1 MLGVAI
7 LLFARDPVRAQTDS
21 ALELPPR
28 IVRTPT
34 VAEPPAPPADQLDER
49 AAEPPPPASEEQ
61 PAPPANLPYLGVSVQ
76 YIESDDTPGA
86 EVHGLEVVR
95 VDPDSPAEKA
105 GLRGQGAV
113 TKMGASGATAGEM
126 MAPLNL
132 ILMPLLKKAG
142 KLGADG
148 DLIVA
153 IDDNRVDSTGALE
166 TALAPL
172 KPGDTIYLTVVRF
185 HQDGIHE
192 TLKVPIKLGRPH
204 DAADGLAEGSPDA
217 THTAGDTN

>member
-1 MLGVAI
+1 MSQWKRFAPPFLGA
-7 LLFARDPVRAQTDS
+7 LLLACEPVLAQSDS

-28 IVRTPT
+28 IVRTPEL
-34 VAEPPAPPADQLDER
+34 AEPPATPPADQFDER
-49 AAEPPPPASEEQ
+49 AELSAPASNDL
-61 PAPPANLPYLGVSVQ
+61 PPPPANLPYLGVSVQ

-86 EVHGLEVVR
+86 EIHGLGVVR

-105 GLRGQGAV
+105 GLRGRGAI

-132 ILMPLLKKAG
+132 IIMPLLKKAG
-142 KLGADG
+142 KLGDDG

-153 IDDNRVDSTGALE
+153 IDDDRVDSDRALE

-172 KPGDTIYLTVVRF
+172 KPGDTLYLTIVRF
-185 HQDGIHE
+185 RQDGKHE
-192 TLKVPIKLGRPH
+192 TLKVPIKLGAPRGASGP
-204 DAADGLAEGSPDA
+204 
-217 THTAGDTN
+217 TN